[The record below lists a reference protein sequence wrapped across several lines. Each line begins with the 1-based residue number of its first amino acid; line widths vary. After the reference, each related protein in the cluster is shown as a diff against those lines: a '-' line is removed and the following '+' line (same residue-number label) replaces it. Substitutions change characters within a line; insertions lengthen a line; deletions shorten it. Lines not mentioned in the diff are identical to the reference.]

1 MMKSGLYLKS
11 VVLEAVRKSLKEKAR
26 VVMLSLFGRMGDVR
40 PDYKRDG
47 RDLWECM

>member
-1 MMKSGLYLKS
+1 MKSGLYLKS
-11 VVLEAVRKSLKEKAR
+11 VVLKAVRKSLKETPR
-26 VVMLSLFGRMGDVR
+26 VVMLSVFGRMGDVR